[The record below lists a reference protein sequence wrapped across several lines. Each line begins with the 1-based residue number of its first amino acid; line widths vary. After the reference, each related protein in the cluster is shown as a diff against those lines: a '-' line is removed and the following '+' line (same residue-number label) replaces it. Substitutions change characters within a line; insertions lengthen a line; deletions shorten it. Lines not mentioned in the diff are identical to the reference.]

1 MSHIHLPDGILPV
14 WLWLAGYLLTALLI
28 AVLSRRGQATAEP
41 RRFAL
46 LGVFSAMMVLVMM
59 LEIPPFSSHF
69 NLSVMSGIIIGPQLA
84 VLAALIVNL
93 ILALVGH
100 GGLTV
105 VGLNTLVLSTEMLV
119 GYYTFRLLARGDR
132 PTMAAAFGATFVGLA
147 AGTAASYGLIAA
159 GSPWIDEMM
168 RSARLSPGERL
179 ELSVSGAHLDL
190 ARLALIMFG
199 AGVIGWLL
207 ESILSSAAL
216 VYLEKAFPGLVGKR
230 G

>member
-1 MSHIHLPDGILPV
+1 VSHIHLPDGILPP

-28 AVLSRRGQATAEP
+28 AALSRRGRVTIDP

-69 NLSVMSGIIIGPQLA
+69 NLSVMTGIVIGPQLA
-84 VLAALIVNL
+84 VVAALIVNV

-119 GYYTFRLLARGDR
+119 GYYSFRLLARTGR
-132 PTMAAAFGATFVGLA
+132 PTVAAGFVATFVGLA

-159 GSPWIDEMM
+159 GSPWIDETM
-168 RSARLSPGERL
+168 RSARMSPGERL

-199 AGVIGWLL
+199 AGAIGWLL
-207 ESILSSAAL
+207 EGILSSAVL
-216 VYLEKAFPGLVGKR
+216 VYLGKAFPGLMGERK
-230 G
+230 